1 MACGRAVWPVSEH
14 AASPVIA
21 AEVDGAVDDIAD
33 GATDDARTILGPEA
47 VVPRPGHGR
56 VEGVRLLAAFPGTE
70 HEFAGLLS
78 PNLLVAQQA
87 VLDADRVGRQRDRQ
101 RTGVAGCGMSTKK
114 EKRSP
119 ATGIT
124 EQRLPSATYVVPW
137 VAGPIASLIGIRP
150 LKFVDPA

>member
-1 MACGRAVWPVSEH
+1 M
-14 AASPVIA
+14 
-21 AEVDGAVDDIAD
+21 
-33 GATDDARTILGPEA
+33 ILPT
-47 VVPRPGHGR
+47 VPRMMPAPSSARRRSYHALGHGR
-56 VEGVRLLAAFPGTE
+56 VEGVRLQAAFPGTE
-70 HEFAGLLS
+70 HEVAGLLG

-124 EQRLPSATYVVPW
+124 EQRLPSATYVVHW

>member
-1 MACGRAVWPVSEH
+1 MGLLM
-14 AASPVIA
+14 
-21 AEVDGAVDDIAD
+21 
-33 GATDDARTILGPEA
+33 ILPM
-47 VVPRPGHGR
+47 VPRMMPAPSSARRRSYHAPGHGR

-70 HEFAGLLS
+70 HEVAGLLG